1 MLEKLLIEFTKS
13 RAYQTTDHALVE
25 GKNGT
30 VVRKHIGYGFI
41 ASEHAEAMQR
51 DYERLPQTTEA
62 FIYVVMIRLMTRR
75 LAAS

>member
-30 VVRKHIGYGFI
+30 VVRKHIGYGFM
-41 ASEHAEAMQR
+41 HAEAMQR
-51 DYERLPQTTEA
+51 DYERLPQTTEP